1 MSDTPRARFDAWM
14 AALEERHLERLRF
27 AEVSRALR
35 ALSSAYV
42 ERRDRLAHGAALDGG
57 GKRAAFALFY
67 GPLHYL
73 LVTEVVARLPPAA
86 GPIDTVVDLGCGTG
100 AAGAAWA
107 ITLAARPGANPA
119 EAGSHVGR
127 EAGSHVGRE
136 AGSRVGRE
144 AGSHVGREAGSRVG
158 REAGSRVG
166 REAGS
171 RVGREAGSRVG
182 REAGSRVA
190 GSPRHRVPQVL
201 GIDRHQWA
209 VAEAA
214 WTYRV
219 FGLRGRTVQDDGARA
234 PIPVRRAGLLAAYFV
249 NELNDDGRAR
259 LLRRLLDA
267 ARRGATVL
275 VVEPIARRSA
285 PWWDGWAETF
295 AEAGG
300 RADEWRLPADLP
312 NLVRRLD
319 RAAGLSHEELTART
333 LFLGPGPADA
343 GPWA

>member
-1 MSDTPRARFDAWM
+1 
-14 AALEERHLERLRF
+14 
-27 AEVSRALR
+27 
-35 ALSSAYV
+35 
-42 ERRDRLAHGAALDGG
+42 
-57 GKRAAFALFY
+57 
-67 GPLHYL
+67 
-73 LVTEVVARLPPAA
+73 
-86 GPIDTVVDLGCGTG
+86 
-100 AAGAAWA
+100 
-107 ITLAARPGANPA
+107 
-119 EAGSHVGR
+119 
-127 EAGSHVGRE
+127 
-136 AGSRVGRE
+136 
-144 AGSHVGREAGSRVG
+144 
-158 REAGSRVG
+158 
-166 REAGS
+166 
-171 RVGREAGSRVG
+171 VGREAGSRVG

>member
-127 EAGSHVGRE
+127 EAGSH
-136 AGSRVGRE
+136 
-144 AGSHVGREAGSRVG
+144 
-158 REAGSRVG
+158 VG

>member
-1 MSDTPRARFDAWM
+1 VSDTPRARFDAWM
-14 AALEERHLERLRF
+14 VALEERHLERLRF

-73 LVTEVVARLPPAA
+73 VVTEVVARLPPTA

-107 ITLAARPGANPA
+107 ISLAAPPGANPA

-127 EAGSHVGRE
+127 EAGSHVGR
-136 AGSRVGRE
+136 A
-144 AGSHVGREAGSRVG
+144 
-158 REAGSRVG
+158 
-166 REAGS
+166 
-171 RVGREAGSRVG
+171 
-182 REAGSRVA
+182 
-190 GSPRHRVPQVL
+190 PRHRVPQVL

-312 NLVRRLD
+312 DLVRRLD

-333 LFLGPGPADA
+333 LFVGPGPADV